1 MKYNSGFG
9 CASCFWLALDIEKK
23 WSIIKL
29 SLYHIR
35 PVWGRSTTTT
45 IVGLFLLISYSTGF
59 QHLLKCLILFCPF
72 VKINTVIFDLI
83 SPITKSTTY
92 RYTISRPMK
101 ARASECAHA
110 RARSHQKLNSNTAY
124 NNNERKKKKFNAKSI
139 SYTHRCDR
147 QVPPYCRIHLNNI
160 AWEYHHVYPM

>member
-59 QHLLKCLILFCPF
+59 QHLLKCLILCCPF
-72 VKINTVIFDLI
+72 ANIILWYLTLFHQLRNQRPIVTRFQGQWKSVRERDHTKTIVYKQQHTTTKKEIQCEIDIIHTDVIG
-83 SPITKSTTY
+83 KC
-92 RYTISRPMK
+92 RR
-101 ARASECAHA
+101 
-110 RARSHQKLNSNTAY
+110 TAA
-124 NNNERKKKKFNAKSI
+124 FI
-139 SYTHRCDR
+139 W
-147 QVPPYCRIHLNNI
+147 ILLG
-160 AWEYHHVYPM
+160 EYHHVSNDRLYQGRS